1 MLSILIPT
9 RDYCCR
15 TLVESLHRQADSLGI
30 DYEIIVGEDGSSP
43 KGIALNAPLAQM
55 PHCHIIVKQTNVGRS
70 KIRNILAQEARGRNI
85 FFIDSDAVVEQGDIL
100 KRYSEALEE
109 HSVVCGGLYHSE
121 HPLTNSCTLRHR
133 YERAADKRR
142 SAKERNKAP
151 YDRFTTFC
159 FAIRR
164 ELFLEIRF
172 DESIKNYGYED
183 TIFGYELRQ
192 RGVTIKHIDAPL
204 LHIGLESNKVY
215 LAKVEESL
223 HTLLQL
229 QDKIAP
235 TTLLRCY
242 TRLKNL
248 HLTGI
253 VLFLWKALRHILRA
267 NLLSKHPSLT
277 LLNFYKI
284 GYYCS
289 ISNKADKQIQK

>member
-9 RDYCCR
+9 KDYSCR
-15 TLVESLHRQADSLGI
+15 TLVESLHRQADNLGI

-43 KGIALNAPLAQM
+43 KSIALNAPLAQL
-55 PHCHIIVKQTNVGRS
+55 PHCRIVVQETNVGRS
-70 KIRNILAQEARGRNI
+70 KIRNILAQEASRENI
-85 FFIDSDAVVEQGDIL
+85 LFIDSDAVVEQEDIL
-100 KRYSEALEE
+100 KLYCEALEE
-109 HSVVCGGLYHSE
+109 YSVVCGGLYHSE

-133 YERAADKRR
+133 YERATDKRR
-142 SAKERNKAP
+142 SAKERSKAP
-151 YDRFTTFC
+151 YDKFTTFC

-164 ELFLEIRF
+164 ELFLSIKF

-183 TIFGYELRQ
+183 TLFGYELRKK
-192 RGVTIKHIDAPL
+192 GVQIKHIDAPL

-229 QDKIAP
+229 QDKIAS
-235 TTLLRCY
+235 TTLLSCY
-242 TRLKNL
+242 SRLKSM

-253 VLFLWKALRHILRA
+253 VLFVWKALRPMLRA

-277 LLNFYKI
+277 ILNFYKL

-289 ISNKADKQIQK
+289 ISRG

>member
-9 RDYCCR
+9 KDYSCR
-15 TLVESLHRQADSLGI
+15 TLVESLHRQAESAGI
-30 DYEIIVGEDGSSP
+30 AYEIIVGEDGSLP
-43 KGIALNAPLAQM
+43 NNIALNAPLAQM
-55 PHCHIIVKQTNVGRS
+55 SNCRIIVQQKNVGRS
-70 KIRNILAQEARGRNI
+70 KIRNILAQEAHGRNI
-85 FFIDSDAVVEQGDIL
+85 LFIDSDAVVEQSNIL
-100 KRYSEALEE
+100 QLYSEALKEYP
-109 HSVVCGGLYHSE
+109 VVCGGLYHSDT
-121 HPLTNSCTLRHR
+121 PLTSSCTLRHR
-133 YERAADKRR
+133 YERTADKRR
-142 SAKERNKAP
+142 SAEERNKAP

-164 ELFLEIRF
+164 ELFLEIQF

-183 TIFGYELRQ
+183 TLFGYELR
-192 RGVTIKHIDAPL
+192 RKGVAIKHIDAPL

-229 QDKIAP
+229 QGKIAP
-235 TTLLRCY
+235 TTLLKCY
-242 TRLKNL
+242 TRLKSM

-253 VLFLWKALRHILRA
+253 VLIVWRALYPMLRA

-277 LLNFYKI
+277 ILNFYKI

-289 ISNKADKQIQK
+289 INRK